1 MRFVV
6 SKDFLDTGSTPVSS
20 TILPRSQAVRHQTLT
35 LTCGSSNLPEATN
48 FVFKVNLFHTLGMRV
63 AATPKD
69 YKASN

>member
-48 FVFKVNLFHTLGMRV
+48 LIFHNIKYILGMRV
-63 AATPKD
+63 ATTPKD